1 MNNQPYGTLFLTN
14 VGAKVHFSWRTTK
27 SGRYF
32 FRGIDDGSCSIVR
45 REREQCPSKI
55 HVSEG
60 RNIFHLAHHSMK
72 TSIVRYCVAT
82 RLPCSSSRRGPWLW
96 PWGSRWRS
104 EWRSAIPVFSFH
116 PWFFFLFKGLTNE
129 VFSLISLTMLGH
141 AKKTT
146 DTTFTIFYNQVCFV
160 NSIFSMSLGW
170 VKKTTK
176 TTFTT
181 SNNASPGHCLFE
193 AEGCL

>member
-1 MNNQPYGTLFLTN
+1 MSEQRYTFPDEQPRA
-14 VGAKVHFSWRTTK
+14 GATFFEGLMMVRAVSCG
-27 SGRYF
+27 GRGSNAPPRF
-32 FRGIDDGSCSIVR
+32 TSQRGG
-45 REREQCPSKI
+45 
-55 HVSEG
+55 
-60 RNIFHLAHHSMK
+60 NIYHLAHHSMK

-82 RLPCSSSRRGPWLW
+82 RLPCSSSRRGPWRW

-116 PWFFFLFKGLTNE
+116 PWFFFSFKGSTNE

-160 NSIFSMSLGW
+160 NSISSMSLGW

-181 SNNASPGHCLFE
+181 SNNASPGYCLFE